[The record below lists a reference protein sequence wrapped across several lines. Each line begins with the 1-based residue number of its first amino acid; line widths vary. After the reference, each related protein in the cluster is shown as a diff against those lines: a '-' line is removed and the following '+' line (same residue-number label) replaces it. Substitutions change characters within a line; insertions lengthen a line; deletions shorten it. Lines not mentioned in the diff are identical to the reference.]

1 MQLITPAPWSE
12 YELIDSG
19 QFQKLERFGEYI
31 LSRPEPQAIWD
42 KSLSDREWENAH
54 ATFRRDR
61 QSPERGDW
69 QVAPG
74 MRDPWFVTFQQGG
87 LNLKFKL
94 ALTTFKH
101 VGLFPEQADNWAFI
115 HDKITALN
123 ETGQSRPK
131 VLNLF
136 AYTGGASL
144 AARQA
149 GADVTHVDAVKPV
162 ISWARENMDYSGL
175 DNIRW
180 VVEDAVKFVRR
191 EVRRGNKYQG
201 IILDPPAYGRGP
213 DGEKWVLE
221 EHLTDL
227 LKSCADL
234 LDQQDFFFIINLY
247 SLGFSSLLLDNL
259 MSQIFG
265 DVPNA
270 EWGELFMGD
279 QSRKRLPL
287 GVFYRF
293 ASVPLLKSE
302 SDRRSGTNE

>member
-1 MQLITPAPWSE
+1 MADIRILTPSPWAD

-19 QFQKLERFGEYI
+19 NFQKLERFGAYV
-31 LSRPEPQAIWD
+31 LARPEPQAIWD
-42 KSLSDREWENAH
+42 KSLTDADWERRAH
-54 ATFRRDR
+54 AVFRRDR

-69 QVAPG
+69 QTAPD
-74 MRDPWFVTFQQGG
+74 MHDPWYVSFQQGG

-101 VGLFPEQADNWAFI
+101 VGLFPEQADNWLYI
-115 HDKITALN
+115 HDKVKAISATV
-123 ETGQSRPK
+123 SRPK
-131 VLNLF
+131 FLNLF

-162 ISWARENMDYSGL
+162 ISWARENMDHSEL

-191 EVRRGNKYQG
+191 EVRRGNRYNG

-221 EHLTDL
+221 EHLNDL
-227 LKSCADL
+227 LKACADL
-234 LDQQDFFFIINLY
+234 LEREDFFFIINLY
-247 SLGFSSLLLDNL
+247 SLGFSSLILDNL
-259 MSQIFG
+259 MNQVFG
-265 DVPNA
+265 SVPNP
-270 EWGELFMGD
+270 EWGELFMQD
-279 QSRKRLPL
+279 NYQKRLPL

-293 ASVPLLKSE
+293 AS
-302 SDRRSGTNE
+302 

>member
-1 MQLITPAPWSE
+1 MIQLITPAPWSA

-19 QFQKLERFGEYI
+19 DYYKLERFGDYV
-31 LSRPEPQAIWD
+31 LARPEPQAVWR
-42 KSLSDREWENAH
+42 KSLADAEWEDRAH

-61 QSPERGDW
+61 SSPERGDW
-69 QVAPG
+69 QIKPG
-74 MRDPWFVTFQQGG
+74 MRDPWQIRFQQQN
-87 LNLKFKL
+87 LNLTFKL

-101 VGLFPEQADNWAFI
+101 VGIFPEQADNWSYI
-115 HDKITALN
+115 HDAV
-123 ETGQSRPK
+123 TGMKKTTERPR

-162 ISWARENMDYSGL
+162 ISWARENMDYSEL

-180 VVEDAVKFVRR
+180 IVEDAVKFVRR
-191 EVRRGNKYQG
+191 EVRRGNKYNG

-221 EHLTDL
+221 EQIYDL
-227 LKSCADL
+227 LGACADL
-234 LDQQDFFFIINLY
+234 LDGDDFFFIINLY
-247 SLGFSSLLLDNL
+247 SLGFSSLIVDNL
-259 MSQIFG
+259 MAQLFG

-270 EWGELFMGD
+270 ESGELYLADTFG
-279 QSRKRLPL
+279 KRLPL
-287 GVFYRF
+287 GVFFRF
-293 ASVPLLKSE
+293 TSVDKA
-302 SDRRSGTNE
+302 NE

>member
-1 MQLITPAPWSE
+1 MTEIGVITPAPWSA

-19 QFQKLERFGEYI
+19 NFQKLERFGDYV
-31 LSRPEPQAIWD
+31 LARPEPQAIWD
-42 KSLSDREWENAH
+42 KSLSESDWEHRAH
-54 ATFRRDR
+54 AVFRRDR

-69 QVAPG
+69 QTKPD
-74 MRDPWFVTFQQGG
+74 MRDPWYVSFRQSG

-101 VGLFPEQADNWAFI
+101 VGLFPEQADNWTYI
-115 HDKITALN
+115 YDKIQAMKPHVA
-123 ETGQSRPK
+123 RPN

-149 GADVTHVDAVKPV
+149 GANVTHVDAVKPV
-162 ISWARENMDYSGL
+162 ISWARENMDHSEL

-191 EVRRGNKYQG
+191 EVRRGNQYNG

-221 EHLTDL
+221 EHLNDL

-234 LDQQDFFFIINLY
+234 LDRTDFFFIINLY
-247 SLGFSSLLLDNL
+247 SLGFSSLILDNL
-259 MSQIFG
+259 IQQIFG
-265 DVPNA
+265 SVPNA
-270 EWGELFMGD
+270 EWGELAISD
-279 QSRKRLPL
+279 SRQKRLPL

-293 ASVPLLKSE
+293 GSV
-302 SDRRSGTNE
+302 

>member
-1 MQLITPAPWSE
+1 MSIQLITPAAWTD

-19 QFQKLERFGEYI
+19 NFQKLERFGDYI

-42 KSLSDREWENAH
+42 KSLSDTEWERSAH
-54 ATFRRDR
+54 AIFRRDR

-69 QVAPG
+69 QTKPG
-74 MRDPWFVTFQQGG
+74 MRDPWYVQFQQGG
-87 LNLKFKL
+87 LSLKFKL

-101 VGLFPEQADNWAFI
+101 VGLFPEQADNWLYLNN
-115 HDKITALN
+115 KIRALSAN
-123 ETGQSRPK
+123 GSRPK

-162 ISWARENMDYSGL
+162 ISWARENMDYSEL

-180 VVEDAVKFVRR
+180 MVEDAVKFVRR
-191 EVRRGNKYQG
+191 EVRRGNRYNG

-221 EHLTDL
+221 EQLNDL

-234 LDQQDFFFIINLY
+234 LDRTDFFFIINLY
-247 SLGFSSLLLDNL
+247 SLGFSSLILDNL
-259 MSQIFG
+259 IGQIFG
-265 DVPNA
+265 NVPNP
-270 EWGELFMGD
+270 EWGELAVSD
-279 QSRKRLPL
+279 QAHKRLPL

-293 ASVPLLKSE
+293 SS
-302 SDRRSGTNE
+302 

>member
-1 MQLITPAPWSE
+1 MADIHLITPAPWSE

-19 QFQKLERFGEYI
+19 DFQKLERFGEFI
-31 LSRPEPQAIWD
+31 LARPEPQAIWNR
-42 KSLSDREWENAH
+42 SLPDQNWQERAH
-54 ATFRRDR
+54 AIFRRDR

-69 QVAPG
+69 QTTPT
-74 MRDPWFVTFQQGG
+74 MRDPWFVSFRQSG

-101 VGLFPEQADNWAFI
+101 VGLFPEQADNWVYI
-115 HDKITALN
+115 HNAIQKLSA
-123 ETGQSRPK
+123 QVARPK

-149 GADVTHVDAVKPV
+149 GADVTHVDSVKPV
-162 ISWARENMDYSGL
+162 ISWARENMDHSEL

-180 VVEDAVKFVRR
+180 MVEDAVKFVRR
-191 EVRRGNKYQG
+191 EVRRGNQYNG

-221 EHLTDL
+221 EHLSDL

-234 LDQQDFFFIINLY
+234 LDRNNFFFIINLY
-247 SLGFSSLLLDNL
+247 SLGFSSILLDNL
-259 MSQIFG
+259 MNQVFG
-265 DVPNA
+265 SVPNP
-270 EWGELFMGD
+270 EWGELVVTDSF
-279 QSRKRLPL
+279 QKRLPL

-293 ASVPLLKSE
+293 ASV
-302 SDRRSGTNE
+302 

>member
-1 MQLITPAPWSE
+1 MKLITPALWAD

-19 QFQKLERFGEYI
+19 NFQKLERFGPYV
-31 LSRPEPQAIWD
+31 LARPEPQAIWD
-42 KSLSDREWENAH
+42 KSLPDDEWNSRAQ
-54 ATFRRDR
+54 AIFRRDR

-69 QVAPG
+69 QTTPD
-74 MRDPWFVTFQQGG
+74 MRDPWYVAYRQGG
-87 LNLKFKL
+87 LDLRFKL

-101 VGLFPEQADNWAFI
+101 VGLFPEQADNWVYIF
-115 HDKITALN
+115 DKIKILAA
-123 ETGQSRPK
+123 GGRPPK

-162 ISWARENMDYSGL
+162 INWARENMDHSRL

-191 EVRRGNKYQG
+191 EVRRGNRYHG

-213 DGEKWVLE
+213 DGEKWVLD
-221 EHLTDL
+221 EHLNEL
-227 LKSCADL
+227 LKLCADL
-234 LDQQDFFFIINLY
+234 LDSSDFFFIINLY
-247 SLGFSSLLLDNL
+247 SLGFSSLILDNL
-259 MSQIFG
+259 MGQTFG

-270 EWGELFMGD
+270 EWGELYLNDPFG
-279 QSRKRLPL
+279 KRLPL

-293 ASVPLLKSE
+293 ASVPLSKA
-302 SDRRSGTNE
+302 

>member
-1 MQLITPAPWSE
+1 MQLITPATWSA

-19 QFQKLERFGEYI
+19 GFQKLERFGDFI

-42 KSLSDREWENAH
+42 KSLSDDEWERRAH

-69 QVAPG
+69 QTTPD
-74 MRDPWFVTFQQGG
+74 MRDPWYVRFDQGG

-101 VGLFPEQADNWAFI
+101 VGLFPEQADNWVYI
-115 HDKITALN
+115 QDKIRAISAN
-123 ETGQSRPK
+123 VSRPK

-162 ISWARENMDYSGL
+162 ISWARENMDHSEL

-191 EVRRGNKYQG
+191 EVRRGNQYNG

-213 DGEKWVLE
+213 EGEKWVLE
-221 EHLTDL
+221 EHLNGL

-234 LDQQDFFFIINLY
+234 LDRTDFFFIINLY
-247 SLGFSSLLLDNL
+247 SLGFSSLILDNL
-259 MSQIFG
+259 MGQLFG
-265 DVPNA
+265 DVPNP
-270 EWGELFMGD
+270 EWGELAVTDLAGK
-279 QSRKRLPL
+279 QLPL
-287 GVFYRF
+287 GCFTDFRH
-293 ASVPLLKSE
+293 E
-302 SDRRSGTNE
+302 

>member
-1 MQLITPAPWSE
+1 MTDIKLITPGQWAD

-19 QFQKLERFGEYI
+19 NFQKLERFGEFV
-31 LSRPEPQAIWD
+31 LARPEPQAIWD
-42 KSLSDREWENAH
+42 KSLPDAEWERQAH

-69 QVAPG
+69 QTVPT
-74 MRDPWFVTFQQGG
+74 MRDPWYVAFRQGG
-87 LNLKFKL
+87 LHLKFKL

-101 VGLFPEQADNWAFI
+101 VGIFPEQANNWQYI
-115 HDKITALN
+115 HDRVKAMSTEAP
-123 ETGQSRPK
+123 RPK

-162 ISWARENMDYSGL
+162 ISWARENMDYSEL

-191 EVRRGNKYQG
+191 EVRRGNQYNG

-221 EHLTDL
+221 EHLNDL

-234 LDQQDFFFIINLY
+234 LDRTNFFFIINLY
-247 SLGFSSLLLDNL
+247 SLGFSSIILDNL
-259 MSQIFG
+259 VGQIFG
-265 DVPNA
+265 NVPNP
-270 EWGELFMGD
+270 EWGELCMAD
-279 QSRKRLPL
+279 NHQKRLPL

-293 ASVPLLKSE
+293 SS
-302 SDRRSGTNE
+302 

>member
-1 MQLITPAPWSE
+1 MTNVQLITPAPWPE

-19 QFQKLERFGEYI
+19 NFQKLERFGDFI
-31 LSRPEPQAIWD
+31 LARPEPQAIWD
-42 KSLSDREWENAH
+42 KSLSDQDWERQAH
-54 ATFRRDR
+54 AIFRRDR

-69 QVAPG
+69 QTKPE
-74 MRDPWFVTFQQGG
+74 MRDPWFVSFRQEG
-87 LNLKFKL
+87 LSLKFKL

-101 VGLFPEQADNWAFI
+101 VGLFPEQADNWAYI
-115 HDKITALN
+115 HKKVTALKAN
-123 ETGQSRPK
+123 VARPK

-162 ISWARENMDYSGL
+162 ISWARENMDYSEL

-191 EVRRGNKYQG
+191 EVRRGNHYNG

-221 EHLTDL
+221 EQINDL

-234 LDQQDFFFIINLY
+234 LDRSDFFFIINLY
-247 SLGFSSLLLDNL
+247 SLGFSSLILDNL
-259 MSQIFG
+259 MQPLFG
-265 DVPNA
+265 TIEGT
-270 EWGELFMGD
+270 EWGELVVDD
-279 QSRKRLPL
+279 QAQKRLPL

-293 ASVPLLKSE
+293 ASTL
-302 SDRRSGTNE
+302 

>member
-1 MQLITPAPWSE
+1 MATIQLVTPAVWPE

-19 QFQKLERFGEYI
+19 NFQKLERFGNFI

-42 KSLSDREWENAH
+42 KSLLDAEWEERSH
-54 ATFRRDR
+54 AIFRRDR

-69 QVAPG
+69 QTSPD
-74 MRDPWFVTFQQGG
+74 MRDPWYVSFRQEG

-101 VGLFPEQADNWAFI
+101 VGLFPEQADNWLYI
-115 HDKITALN
+115 HDKIKAISAHVT
-123 ETGQSRPK
+123 RPK

-162 ISWARENMDYSGL
+162 ISWARENMDHSEL

-191 EVRRGNKYQG
+191 EVRRGNSYNG

-221 EHLTDL
+221 EQLNAL

-234 LDQQDFFFIINLY
+234 LDGTDFFFIINLY
-247 SLGFSSLLLDNL
+247 SLGFSSLILDNL
-259 MSQIFG
+259 MQQIFG
-265 DVPNA
+265 KVPNP
-270 EWGELFMGD
+270 EWGELAITD
-279 QSRKRLPL
+279 QFQKRLPL

-293 ASVPLLKSE
+293 GV
-302 SDRRSGTNE
+302 